1 MNYVINRK
9 TKCFIKI
16 FSLILILSMFLSLL
30 TGCEDNT
37 SQQGEENED
46 TLNYL
51 IVDSGQVVL
60 PLTPYNTLNPLLTN
74 NKHYYY
80 FSKLMYEGLFEF
92 DEHLEAFPKLASD
105 YSIENEGKTVYIRLK
120 EDVYWHDGEKFTSQ
134 DVDFTLNAIK
144 NISGDVIFG
153 SRDML
158 NVLKQVKSKVID
170 NSTIELTFNDSYG
183 NALEMLTFPIIPQ
196 HQFSSGRGKSGY
208 LKAIELEGYTPI
220 GTGPYKFA
228 EYDRYKSITL
238 EASELYRDGVPKI
251 EKIFGA
257 VLANEE
263 MFLTAFEAGQIS
275 ICPAVDVDWD
285 KYNQNE
291 RIDIYEFITAN
302 YEFLGFNMTNPLF
315 STEKGSEIRKA
326 IAYGI
331 NRQDIIQKLYL
342 GHATSVDVPLHPDSY
357 LLSEDSVIYG
367 YNEDLAKEILKK
379 AGFADLDGDGVL
391 EDEEGNRLSFR
402 LTTNSSSLFRETSAY
417 MIKEDLAGIGIE
429 TVLDFTDG
437 NQKKNTGDNQLGE
450 INTRLEKRDFDIVLL
465 GWQTSVIPDLGYF
478 FHSTAGPG
486 NFIGYSSP
494 VMDSI
499 LTNAKISSHKDDKM
513 LTYGDMQKN
522 IIKDLPYVSLYYK
535 NGAMLCESKII
546 GELRPTFFNPYN
558 GLEKCFIAIMS
569 E

>member
-1 MNYVINRK
+1 MNYVMNRK
-9 TKCFIKI
+9 TKCIIKI
-16 FSLILILSMFLSLL
+16 FSTILIFSMFLSLF

-92 DEHLEAFPKLASD
+92 DEHLEPFPKLASD
-105 YSIENEGKTVYIRLK
+105 YSIENEGKTIYITIK

-153 SRDML
+153 SKDML

-170 NSTIELTFNDSYG
+170 TSTIELTFNDSYG

-196 HQFSSGRGKSGY
+196 HQFASGRGKSGY
-208 LKAIELEGYTPI
+208 LKAMELEGYTPI
-220 GTGPYKFA
+220 GTGPYKFT

-238 EASELYRDGVPKI
+238 EASESYRDGVPKI

-291 RIDIYEFITAN
+291 RINIYEFITAN

-315 STEKGSEIRKA
+315 STEKGVEIRKA

-342 GHATSVDVPLHPDSY
+342 GHATSVDVPFHPDSY

-437 NQKKNTGDNQLGE
+437 NQKKNTGDNQLSE
-450 INTRLEKRDFDIVLL
+450 INTRLEKMDFDIVLL

-478 FHSTAGPG
+478 FHSTASPG

-499 LTNAKISSHKDDKM
+499 LINSKISIHKDDK
-513 LTYGDMQKN
+513 LLSYGDIQKN

-535 NGAMLCESKII
+535 NGAMLSESKII